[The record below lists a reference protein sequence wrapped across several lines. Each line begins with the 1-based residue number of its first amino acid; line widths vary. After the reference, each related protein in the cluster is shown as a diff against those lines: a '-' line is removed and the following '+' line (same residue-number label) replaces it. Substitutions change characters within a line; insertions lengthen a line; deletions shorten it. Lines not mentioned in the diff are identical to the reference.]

1 MTMLEMKQTI
11 VLCDATLR
19 KLNGTVPAYADLIR
33 ALGEEYADLLTE
45 YLYDG
50 GAAA

>member
-1 MTMLEMKQTI
+1 MTMLEMKQRI
-11 VLCDATLR
+11 MLCDVTLR

-33 ALGEEYADLLTE
+33 ALGDEYAELLME
-45 YLYDG
+45 YLYEG